1 MKYTSATEAV
11 KEIKSGD
18 RVYVHAAAAT
28 PTILVTELSKRAHEL
43 RDVEFC
49 HIYTTGA
56 AEYAN
61 PAYRDSFFVNSFF
74 LGANVRHTIKE
85 GNGSYLPISFSE
97 MAKVIKTELT
107 IDVVLIQ
114 ISEPD
119 AHGFCS
125 LGTSVENIKA
135 AIETSRVVIAQVN
148 KHMPRTFGDGIIHIS
163 KITHLVEHHQL
174 LDVLDNGNITTEEA
188 RIGSYIAELI
198 EDKSCLQLGIGSI
211 PNAVLNNLKNHKGLG
226 IHTELFSDGIVPLV
240 KSDVIT
246 GEHKKLLKGKIVS
259 TLVHGSQLLY
269 DFIDDNPAIEM
280 RDASFTNDPIKIS
293 QNNRMVSI
301 NSAIEVDVTGQ
312 VSADSIGTKI
322 FSGVG
327 GQVDFIYGSSLS
339 KGGKSIIALTSTTV
353 KGANKIVPFLKHGAG
368 VVTTRAHVNYVVTEY
383 GVANLFGKN
392 IKQRVKAMV
401 EIAHPNFREQIER
414 EYYEALSN

>member
-1 MKYTSATEAV
+1 M
-11 KEIKSGD
+11 
-18 RVYVHAAAAT
+18 
-28 PTILVTELSKRAHEL
+28 
-43 RDVEFC
+43 
-49 HIYTTGA
+49 
-56 AEYAN
+56 
-61 PAYRDSFFVNSFF
+61 
-74 LGANVRHTIKE
+74 
-85 GNGSYLPISFSE
+85 PISFSE

-135 AIETSRVVIAQVN
+135 AIETSRVVIAEVN

-246 GEHKKLLKGKIVS
+246 GEYKKLLKGKIVS

>member
-1 MKYTSATEAV
+1 MIKYISATEAV
-11 KEIKSGD
+11 KVVQSGD

-28 PTILVTELSKRAHEL
+28 PTFLVTELAKRADEL
-43 RDVEFC
+43 QDVEFC

-61 PAYRDSFFVNSFF
+61 PAYKDSFFVNSFF

-85 GNGSYLPISFSE
+85 GNGSYLPVFFSE
-97 MAKVIKTELT
+97 MGRVIKTQLRV
-107 IDVVLIQ
+107 DVVLIQ

-119 AHGFCS
+119 SHGYCS
-125 LGTSVENIKA
+125 LGTSVENILA
-135 AIETSRVVIAQVN
+135 AMETARVVIAQVN

-163 KITHLVEHHQL
+163 RISHLVEHHQT
-174 LDVLDNGNITTEEA
+174 LDVLDNGNITDEEEK
-188 RIGSYIAELI
+188 IGGYIAELI

-240 KSDVIT
+240 KSGVIT
-246 GEHKKLLKGKIVS
+246 GEHKKLLRGKIVS
-259 TLVHGSQLLY
+259 TLAHGSQMLY
-269 DFIDDNPAIEM
+269 DFIDDNPGVEM
-280 RDASFTNDPIKIS
+280 RDAAFTNDPSKIS
-293 QNNRMVSI
+293 QNSRMVSI
-301 NSAIEVDVTGQ
+301 NSAIEMDVTGQ
-312 VSADSIGTKI
+312 ICADSIGAKV

-339 KGGKSIIALTSTTV
+339 KGGKSIIALTSTTA
-353 KGANKIVPFLKHGAG
+353 KGANKIVPFLKQGAG

-383 GVANLFGKN
+383 GVANLVGKN
-392 IKQRVKAMV
+392 IKQRVKAIID
-401 EIAHPNFREQIER
+401 IAHPNFQEQIER
-414 EYYEALSN
+414 DYHQAFV

>member
-1 MKYTSATEAV
+1 M
-11 KEIKSGD
+11 
-18 RVYVHAAAAT
+18 
-28 PTILVTELSKRAHEL
+28 
-43 RDVEFC
+43 
-49 HIYTTGA
+49 
-56 AEYAN
+56 
-61 PAYRDSFFVNSFF
+61 
-74 LGANVRHTIKE
+74 
-85 GNGSYLPISFSE
+85 
-97 MAKVIKTELT
+97 
-107 IDVVLIQ
+107 
-114 ISEPD
+114 
-119 AHGFCS
+119 
-125 LGTSVENIKA
+125 
-135 AIETSRVVIAQVN
+135 
-148 KHMPRTFGDGIIHIS
+148 
-163 KITHLVEHHQL
+163 
-174 LDVLDNGNITTEEA
+174 
-188 RIGSYIAELI
+188 
-198 EDKSCLQLGIGSI
+198 
-211 PNAVLNNLKNHKGLG
+211 
-226 IHTELFSDGIVPLV
+226 
-240 KSDVIT
+240 
-246 GEHKKLLKGKIVS
+246 KGKIVS